1 MRPPAV
7 DHGPRPPAPQ
17 FRFSDAPKA
26 ELLPNLRSTGTA
38 VSRLPSYCHMK
49 LLLCGGM
56 VAFACASTACVVGVD
71 SQGQIVREE
80 KRFSLEGTP
89 EVHLGT
95 FDGAIEIRSSDT
107 KQY

>member
-1 MRPPAV
+1 
-7 DHGPRPPAPQ
+7 
-17 FRFSDAPKA
+17 
-26 ELLPNLRSTGTA
+26 
-38 VSRLPSYCHMK
+38 MK

-95 FDGAIEIRSSDT
+95 FDGAISVDGADGKLSLETGDGGVNVEGDRESVV
-107 KQY
+107 